1 MTFFKKIHT
10 DYFDNCKKF
19 TNLAENK
26 KTVKELGIFMNVMT
40 DFGFKRMFGS
50 EEFKHVLIR
59 FLNVLFAPENVKV
72 DNVKYH
78 NKEVLPPNP
87 DGKRIV
93 YDVYCTTLDEKQHFI
108 LEMQQEHH
116 THFDKRMVYLRLMIV
131 CLEEVKE
138 TWEECETELEKIT
151 YLIKN
156 MHKMDKES
164 EAYKCKEYE
173 DMFNA
178 AEIGD
183 FAAEEVVAYSK
194 SVRAYEDR
202 ELYRESGY
210 SDGFEEGK
218 EEGREEGKKETSRKM
233 RDVGIDAELIR
244 QITDYGPSEY

>member
-1 MTFFKKIHT
+1 M
-10 DYFDNCKKF
+10 Y
-19 TNLAENK
+19 
-26 KTVKELGIFMNVMT
+26 GIFFVNFQFKHLT
-40 DFGFKRMFGS
+40 KKLIHDFGLM
-50 EEFKHVLIR
+50 
-59 FLNVLFAPENVKV
+59 
-72 DNVKYH
+72 
-78 NKEVLPPNP
+78 
-87 DGKRIV
+87 
-93 YDVYCTTLDEKQHFI
+93 EKDSHEIFSNI
-108 LEMQQEHH
+108 
-116 THFDKRMVYLRLMIV
+116 LRLMIV

-218 EEGREEGKKETSRKM
+218 EEGKEEGREEGKKETARKM

-244 QITDYGPSEY
+244 QITGYGPSEY